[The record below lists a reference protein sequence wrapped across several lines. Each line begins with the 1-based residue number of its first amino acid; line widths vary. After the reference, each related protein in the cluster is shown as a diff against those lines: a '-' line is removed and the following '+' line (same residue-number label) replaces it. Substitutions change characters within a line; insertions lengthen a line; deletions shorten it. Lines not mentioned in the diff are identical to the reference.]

1 MAKFGFVTIEPS
13 EGSGVQA
20 VQVSA
25 DAHTGRLQRTKAVQ
39 VTATSVSAPEQ
50 LEVIQAGAAENV
62 KVTSATATVTKEGG
76 SVTITGTSNSTKLT
90 FSLNQDGDNPLVL
103 TIPESYLANSV
114 STANDAEITGDPGA
128 TAKYN
133 FSITF
138 TGIPANET
146 INELKTT
153 LTVKAAGSQTATVA
167 ITQAAGDPYIDLDK
181 NTINLDA
188 NGTAQTVNVDSNTSW
203 TWSEVVS
210 GFVLQAMRAARL
222 KK

>member
-25 DAHTGRLQRTKAVQ
+25 DAHTGRLQRTQSVQ
-39 VTATSVSAPEQ
+39 ATATGVSTPEQ

-76 SVTITGTSNSTKLT
+76 SVTITGTSNSSKLT
-90 FSLNQDGDNPLVL
+90 FSLSPDGTNPLQL
-103 TIPESYLANSV
+103 TIPENYLANSA
-114 STANDAEITGDPGA
+114 STANGAAISGDPGA
-128 TAKYN
+128 TAEYN

-138 TGIPANET
+138 TNIPANET

-153 LTVKAAGSQTATVA
+153 LTVTAAGAQTATVT
-167 ITQAAGDPYIDLDK
+167 ITQAEGEPYIDLDK

-203 TWSEVVS
+203 TWSEAVS
-210 GFVLQAMRAARL
+210 TFVLQAMRAARL

>member
-1 MAKFGFVTIEPS
+1 MAKFGFVTIDPS
-13 EGSGVQA
+13 EGSGVRA

-25 DAHTGRLQRTKAVQ
+25 DVHTGRLQRTQAVQ
-39 VTATSVSAPEQ
+39 VTATSVSTPEQ
-50 LEVIQAGAAENV
+50 LEVIQAGAAESV
-62 KVTSATATVTKEGG
+62 DVTSATATVTKEGG
-76 SVTITGTSNSTKLT
+76 SVTITGTSNSSKLR
-90 FSLNQDGDNPLVL
+90 FSLNPDGDNPLQL
-103 TIPESYLANSV
+103 TIPENYLANSV

-153 LTVKAAGSQTATVA
+153 LTVTAAGAQTATVT

-210 GFVLQAMRAARL
+210 GLVLQAMRAARL